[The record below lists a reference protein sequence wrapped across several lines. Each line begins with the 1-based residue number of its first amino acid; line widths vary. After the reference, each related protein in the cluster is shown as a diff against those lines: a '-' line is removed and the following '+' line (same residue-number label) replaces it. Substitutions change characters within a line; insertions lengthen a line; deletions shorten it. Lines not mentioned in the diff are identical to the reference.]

1 MTLDILTKEDLQQFK
16 KELLSELFK
25 SLAITQPQKK
35 WLKSNEVKTILACS
49 SGTLQNL
56 RINGTLNPTKI
67 GGTWYFDSEQVN
79 NLLSQTN

>member
-16 KELLSELFK
+16 KELLSELLK
-25 SLAITQPQKK
+25 SLAISQPQKK
-35 WLKSNEVKTILACS
+35 WLKSNEVKTMLDCS

-56 RINGTLNPTKI
+56 RINGTLSPTKL
-67 GGTWYFDSEQVN
+67 GGTWYYDAEQVQ